1 MCGIVGVVVKA
12 QNGLTKRI
20 EDSFYQLLFVNT
32 LRGDDSTGVIAVER
46 DTTFHIMKEAVEAAW
61 FGPQLQYSE
70 IGKRLWVHGKALIGH
85 NRKGTVGKIDDD
97 NAHPFVVDDDFA
109 MVHNGTLIGH
119 RKLADT
125 TVDSEALAI
134 VMARAFKEEDYKTSL
149 EETMADVTGAYA
161 VSIYDQRHNKVR
173 LFRNKE
179 RPMAYVETSD
189 AWFFASEDLMLHW
202 ILSRNGYTTKDIESM
217 KVVPEHTVVT
227 FDLTTNTCT
236 EEKITIKKYM
246 PPQPVMVVGGATHT
260 KTPSMTMGSAEL
272 SKSEFKRI
280 RKSLLGKKIS
290 WWVDDYVE
298 CFFPRTFEE
307 GETVFNLM
315 GAATEIEYMHTVHST
330 VDIDLKKFDHPI
342 EMIEKLWSGKVE
354 EMTYN
359 TGTKSFSIYVS
370 EAQPLPISY
379 KKEKKAPVVID
390 SVYIQR
396 KLDEQ
401 EKTKT
406 LTLMH

>member
-1 MCGIVGVVVKA
+1 MCGIVGVVLKP
-12 QNGLTKRI
+12 NTGLTKRI

-32 LRGDDSTGVIAVER
+32 LRGDDSTGVIAVET

-61 FGPQLQYSE
+61 FVPQFQHGE
-70 IGKRLWVHGKALIGH
+70 VGKRLWVHGKALIGH
-85 NRKGTVGKIDDD
+85 NRKGTVGKIDDE

-119 RKLADT
+119 HRLADT
-125 TVDSEALAI
+125 KVDSEALAI

-149 EETMADVTGAYA
+149 ETTMADVTGAYA

-189 AWFFASEDLMLHW
+189 AWFFASEGLMLHW
-202 ILSRNGYTTKDIESM
+202 ILSRNGYTSKDVESM

-227 FDLTTNTCT
+227 FDLTANTCT
-236 EEKITIKKYM
+236 EEKITIKKYT
-246 PPQPVMVVGGATHT
+246 PPQHVMALGGATHT
-260 KTPSMTMGSAEL
+260 KTLSKTTGAGAEL
-272 SKSEFKRI
+272 SKSEYKRI
-280 RKSLLGKKIS
+280 RKSLMGTKIA

-298 CFFPRTFEE
+298 NSFPRTFEE

-315 GAATEIEYMHTVHST
+315 GTATEIDHVHTVHTS
-330 VDIDLKKFDHPI
+330 VEMDLKKFAHPLD
-342 EMIEKLWSGKVE
+342 MIEKLWSGTVI
-354 EMTYN
+354 EMSYN

-370 EAQPLPISY
+370 DAQPLPFSY
-379 KKEKKAPVVID
+379 KKTKKTPVVID

-401 EKTKT
+401 EKALDT
-406 LTLMH
+406 LH